1 MIKFAAIDIGSNA
14 VRLLFSQVF
23 PEYDPPVFKKISLI
37 RMPLR
42 LGNDAFIDHKISPE
56 KSRKLIQTM
65 QGFRHLIDSYEP
77 VDYMACATSALRE
90 SENGPD
96 LAIKIKELTGINIE
110 IIDGKREAEIIYYTH
125 IAESL
130 QNKIFYIYLDVGGGS
145 TEITFF
151 KKSKVTRSAS
161 FNIGAIRLLNN
172 LVPETAWQ
180 EMKMWL
186 KENVSGEEK
195 INIIGSGGNI
205 NKLYRLAN
213 QKNDK
218 PLSYNKLKRM
228 ESYLRSFST
237 DERVKNLGLR
247 PDRADVIIPATKIYL
262 SVMKWAKASHIYVP
276 QIGLADGMIHVIYGN
291 HKPTNA

>member
-1 MIKFAAIDIGSNA
+1 MWAGA
-14 VRLLFSQVF
+14 VLKS
-23 PEYDPPVFKKISLI
+23 PVLK
-37 RMPLR
+37 
-42 LGNDAFIDHKISPE
+42 
-56 KSRKLIQTM
+56 KSR
-65 QGFRHLIDSYEP
+65 
-77 VDYMACATSALRE
+77 A
-90 SENGPD
+90 
-96 LAIKIKELTGINIE
+96 
-110 IIDGKREAEIIYYTH
+110 
-125 IAESL
+125 
-130 QNKIFYIYLDVGGGS
+130 
-145 TEITFF
+145 
-151 KKSKVTRSAS
+151 TRSAS
-161 FNIGAIRLLNN
+161 FNIGAIRLLNK

-205 NKLYRLAN
+205 NKLYRLSN
-213 QKNDK
+213 QKDDK
-218 PLSYNKLKRM
+218 PLSYNKLKRL

-276 QIGLADGMIHVIYGN
+276 QIGLADGMIHVMYGK